1 MTERIVS
8 EFGRIDILI
17 NNAAFLGSLKRGPF
31 EEISPEE
38 FEDALKVNVMGA
50 FLVARSVVPVMR
62 KAGWGRIIN
71 MSSDTAV
78 NGVPGFLHYVTS
90 KAALVGLT
98 RALARELGND
108 GITVNAIQPGL
119 TETEVDRGSERKALA
134 IDIIANQCIQRQEM
148 PEDLVGTIMFLASE
162 ASTFITGQT
171 ILVNG
176 GLTFR

>member
-1 MTERIVS
+1 
-8 EFGRIDILI
+8 
-17 NNAAFLGSLKRGPF
+17 
-31 EEISPEE
+31 
-38 FEDALKVNVMGA
+38 
-50 FLVARSVVPVMR
+50 
-62 KAGWGRIIN
+62 

-90 KAALVGLT
+90 KAALVGFT

-119 TETEVDRGSERKALA
+119 TETEVDRGPERKALA
-134 IDIIANQCIQRQEM
+134 IDIIAKQCIQRQEV

-162 ASTFITGQT
+162 ASAFVTGQT

>member
-1 MTERIVS
+1 
-8 EFGRIDILI
+8 
-17 NNAAFLGSLKRGPF
+17 
-31 EEISPEE
+31 
-38 FEDALKVNVMGA
+38 
-50 FLVARSVVPVMR
+50 MR

-119 TETEVDRGSERKALA
+119 TETEVDRGPERKALA
-134 IDIIANQCIQRQEM
+134 IDIIANQCIQRQEV
-148 PEDLVGTIMFLASE
+148 PEDLVGTIMFLASD
-162 ASTFITGQT
+162 ASAFVTGQT